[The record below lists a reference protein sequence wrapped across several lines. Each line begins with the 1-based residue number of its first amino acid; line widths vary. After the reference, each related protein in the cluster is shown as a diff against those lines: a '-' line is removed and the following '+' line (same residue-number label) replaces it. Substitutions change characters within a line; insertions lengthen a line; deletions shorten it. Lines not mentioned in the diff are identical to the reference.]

1 MEAAARL
8 NPESEDLRWF
18 LDNDQLIYA
27 ELRNVAAEL
36 KPLKH
41 LPHARGRKDEVVPR
55 VLALAQAFLDLTGN
69 RFRETAFTTFFQ
81 AFQESTVLELLEVS
95 ATVSAMKLVLL
106 ERIAARCRCLLSDP
120 AGASNGLGLCV
131 RSLRD
136 ITQTSWKEVLEPLI
150 FFDAILRRDPAGYM
164 RRWTLKGEVCTGRNC
179 RKLPAD
185 LTWRKRML
193 PARRWSWLNSPRQ
206 EPTAILALSRGNLTL
221 AITLSVKAALCLV
234 KKSASNPT
242 SCKACAPDCAA
253 ILTNFSLPES

>member
-1 MEAAARL
+1 MVRDPQADNIAVEEGQHQQADVSEPASDLAPDLTPDLAGLRSAATELASRLAWLPGVRTSKTFSSRCRKLKKTFQPLFANVEAAARL

-27 ELRNVAAEL
+27 QVRNLAAEL

-95 ATVSAMKLVLL
+95 ATVSATKLVLL

-120 AGASNGLGLCV
+120 RALPTGWAYACGACV
-131 RSLRD
+131 
-136 ITQTSWKEVLEPLI
+136 
-150 FFDAILRRDPAGYM
+150 
-164 RRWTLKGEVCTGRNC
+164 TL
-179 RKLPAD
+179 RKLP
-185 LTWRKRML
+185 
-193 PARRWSWLNSPRQ
+193 
-206 EPTAILALSRGNLTL
+206 G
-221 AITLSVKAALCLV
+221 
-234 KKSASNPT
+234 KKFSNR
-242 SCKACAPDCAA
+242 
-253 ILTNFSLPES
+253 